1 MQTKYINKQII
12 KDFRLKANE
21 YINKKFLE
29 KKLNNRIFKKNSNF
43 FNKYIFEILLIFLL
57 NILFFSMS
65 TSENNRKTSKVNKIS
80 FIVVGFGQSL
90 ILSGQVSLPDLVKV
104 NKEEVQLTGRYY
116 EFGELINK
124 VEFTWY
130 SLPSCKQMFEHCT
143 KIVSI
148 DFSKFD
154 STGITDMSNMFYE
167 CTSLEYINFGN
178 SFDTSSVITMENMFY
193 GCSKLIA
200 LDLSMF
206 KTESLTT
213 MTSMFFSASS
223 LVSLDLSS
231 FNTTSVENMNNL
243 CYKCEKLV
251 FINLKSF
258 EEKENLCCS
267 NIFSTSMSNVKF
279 CIDKDKSPNINNY
292 ISRINGNNVCEDDC
306 FKENYKTIPEKNI
319 CINDCQND
327 EIYSYEDHN
336 ICYKNKIHSYYEDEE
351 DDEESDNSEENQKES
366 SDENSVSSEESSES
380 SEESSE
386 SSEESSES
394 LEESSESSEE
404 SSKSSEDSNESSEES
419 SESSE
424 ESSESSE
431 ESSESSEESSESS
444 EESSESSEESNESSE
459 ESSESSEES
468 SESSEESN
476 ESSEESNE
484 SSEESSESSEESSE
498 SSEESN
504 ESSEE
509 SNESSEESSES
520 SEESSK
526 SSEDSNESSEEG
538 PGYFES
544 SDNSFEASSPENM
557 ENFDALNFFKESKK
571 ASNEELTNKDEV
583 IISLKE
589 NLINGNLSS
598 LLTDLVNG
606 TKEDLIAEYKDII
619 YQLTTTEN
627 QKDDSYS
634 NISTIDLGECE
645 DKLKGIY
652 GINPNISLIILK
664 IDYKMEGLLIP
675 IIGYEVYNPLNMSQ
689 MNLSYCNDINIK
701 LNIPVSIDED
711 EVEKYDP
718 NSDYYNDNCYAYTTE
733 NGTDIIL
740 NDRKSEYVDNN
751 LSLCENNC
759 QFNGYDSETKKALC
773 ECVTKIEINLI
784 SDIISNGNLLSNNLS
799 SSDNSKT
806 NIGTL
811 KCVSLLFSKNGLI
824 KNIGSYLMVL
834 TLIIFAVSIFIFY
847 KCGYELIEQNI
858 KEIITLKTGKK
869 KKEEKRQKNKKK
881 KMKIKKISNPGRK
894 RKKKIKSRKS
904 SMATNKLFISPSKTF
919 VKNTNLIE
927 NDEKKISI
935 YKRKSSEKIGKPI
948 KYKESELNLLNY
960 KLAILCDRRT
970 FIEYYN
976 NLNSIKIS
984 VLFAFYPMDD
994 YNIKIIKIC
1003 LFFLWFVI
1011 YFSVNTFFFNDN
1023 TFHQIYLDGGKYNF
1037 IYFLP
1042 QIIYSFIICIII
1054 NNFIKYFSLS
1064 ERNFLEIKNENNI
1077 KKIKDKAD
1085 SVKRCLI
1092 IKYITF
1098 FILSFVFLIVFWY
1111 YLSSFC
1117 AVYQNTQIYL
1127 LINTGISFLI
1137 GSLFPLIFNLL
1148 PCLIRMNSLKS
1159 KNSETLYSISKFIQI
1174 LLNIKKLN

>member
-404 SSKSSEDSNESSEES
+404 SSKSSEDSNESSEE
-419 SESSE
+419 
-424 ESSESSE
+424 
-431 ESSESSEESSESS
+431 
-444 EESSESSEESNESSE
+444 
-459 ESSESSEES
+459 
-468 SESSEESN
+468 
-476 ESSEESNE
+476 
-484 SSEESSESSEESSE
+484 
-498 SSEESN
+498 
-504 ESSEE
+504 
-509 SNESSEESSES
+509 
-520 SEESSK
+520 
-526 SSEDSNESSEEG
+526 G

-824 KNIGSYLMVL
+824 KNMGSYLIVL

-881 KMKIKKISNPGRK
+881 KNE
-894 RKKKIKSRKS
+894 KKKNIKSWSKKKKE
-904 SMATNKLFISPSKTF
+904 NKK
-919 VKNTNLIE
+919 
-927 NDEKKISI
+927 
-935 YKRKSSEKIGKPI
+935 
-948 KYKESELNLLNY
+948 
-960 KLAILCDRRT
+960 
-970 FIEYYN
+970 
-976 NLNSIKIS
+976 
-984 VLFAFYPMDD
+984 
-994 YNIKIIKIC
+994 
-1003 LFFLWFVI
+1003 
-1011 YFSVNTFFFNDN
+1011 
-1023 TFHQIYLDGGKYNF
+1023 
-1037 IYFLP
+1037 
-1042 QIIYSFIICIII
+1042 
-1054 NNFIKYFSLS
+1054 
-1064 ERNFLEIKNENNI
+1064 
-1077 KKIKDKAD
+1077 
-1085 SVKRCLI
+1085 
-1092 IKYITF
+1092 
-1098 FILSFVFLIVFWY
+1098 
-1111 YLSSFC
+1111 
-1117 AVYQNTQIYL
+1117 
-1127 LINTGISFLI
+1127 
-1137 GSLFPLIFNLL
+1137 
-1148 PCLIRMNSLKS
+1148 
-1159 KNSETLYSISKFIQI
+1159 
-1174 LLNIKKLN
+1174 

>member
-57 NILFFSMS
+57 NILFSMS
-65 TSENNRKTSKVNKIS
+65 TSENNRKTSEVNTIS
-80 FIVVGFGQSL
+80 FIVVGLGQSL

-193 GCSKLIA
+193 GCNKLIA

-213 MTSMFFSASS
+213 MSSMFFSASS

-336 ICYKNKIHSYYEDEE
+336 ICYKNKINSYYEDEE

-404 SSKSSEDSNESSEES
+404 SSKSSED
-419 SESSE
+419 
-424 ESSESSE
+424 
-431 ESSESSEESSESS
+431 
-444 EESSESSEESNESSE
+444 
-459 ESSESSEES
+459 
-468 SESSEESN
+468 SN

-544 SDNSFEASSPENM
+544 SDNSFETSSPENM

-718 NSDYYNDNCYAYTTE
+718 SSDYYNDNCYAYTTE

-881 KMKIKKISNPGRK
+881 KMKKKKISNPGRK

-1098 FILSFVFLIVFWY
+1098 FVLSFVFLIVFWY

-1148 PCLIRMNSLKS
+1148 PCLIRMNSLKN

-1174 LLNIKKLN
+1174 L

>member
-213 MTSMFFSASS
+213 MSSMFFSASS

-231 FNTTSVENMNNL
+231 FNTISVENMNNL

-258 EEKENLCCS
+258 EEKENLLYS

-306 FKENYKTIPEKNI
+306 FKENYKTIQEKNI

-336 ICYKNKIHSYYEDEE
+336 ICYKNKIYSYYEDEE
-351 DDEESDNSEENQKES
+351 DDEESDNSEENQIES
-366 SDENSVSSEESSES
+366 SDENSVSSEESS
-380 SEESSE
+380 
-386 SSEESSES
+386 
-394 LEESSESSEE
+394 
-404 SSKSSEDSNESSEES
+404 
-419 SESSE
+419 
-424 ESSESSE
+424 
-431 ESSESSEESSESS
+431 
-444 EESSESSEESNESSE
+444 
-459 ESSESSEES
+459 
-468 SESSEESN
+468 
-476 ESSEESNE
+476 
-484 SSEESSESSEESSE
+484 
-498 SSEESN
+498 
-504 ESSEE
+504 
-509 SNESSEESSES
+509 ESSEESSES

-824 KNIGSYLMVL
+824 KNIGSYLIVL

-858 KEIITLKTGKK
+858 KEIITLKTGKN
-869 KKEEKRQKNKKK
+869 KKEEKIQKNKKK

-894 RKKKIKSRKS
+894 RKKKTKTRKS

-935 YKRKSSEKIGKPI
+935 YKRKNSEKIRKPI

-1011 YFSVNTFFFNDN
+1011 YFSVNTFFFNDD

-1054 NNFIKYFSLS
+1054 NNSIKYFSLS

-1077 KKIKDKAD
+1077 KKIRDKAD

-1092 IKYITF
+1092 IKYISF

-1174 LLNIKKLN
+1174 L